1 MIHWWGVST
10 NVNKL
15 VGRKNQVILS
25 NYDVTYLDIGFGN
38 YYGGIY
44 GTYQHWRKAYSFE
57 PRVKDVNVIG
67 GASCMW
73 NEISNKQT
81 FEQKVVQRA
90 SVIGERLWNADVDIK
105 TKLHNVATRLI
116 AHADRLR
123 QRGLKVWPVT
133 VGVCETD
140 SSICF

>member
-1 MIHWWGVST
+1 MKDNNIASFKDLTIYFRQQQKKLWRSINNKRKVIYWANEGIDLPVEDDDVIHWWGVSA

-38 YYGGIY
+38 FYGGTY
-44 GTYQHWRKAYSFE
+44 STYQSWRKAYSYE

-73 NEISNKQT
+73 N
-81 FEQKVVQRA
+81 
-90 SVIGERLWNADVDIK
+90 
-105 TKLHNVATRLI
+105 
-116 AHADRLR
+116 
-123 QRGLKVWPVT
+123 
-133 VGVCETD
+133 
-140 SSICF
+140 

>member
-1 MIHWWGVST
+1 MKDNNIASFKDLTIYFEQQQKKLWRSINNKRKVIYWANEGIDHPVEDDDVIHWWGVSA

-38 YYGGIY
+38 FYGGTY
-44 GTYQHWRKAYSFE
+44 STYQSWRKAYSYE

-73 NEISNKQT
+73 N
-81 FEQKVVQRA
+81 
-90 SVIGERLWNADVDIK
+90 
-105 TKLHNVATRLI
+105 
-116 AHADRLR
+116 
-123 QRGLKVWPVT
+123 
-133 VGVCETD
+133 
-140 SSICF
+140 